1 MQRTKKDEVEP
12 DIIEV
17 IDHIMQ
23 AAVNSIFLFTLSTI
37 NPIKMPAIEY
47 DILNAGPDNR
57 L

>member
-23 AAVNSIFLFTLSTI
+23 AAVSSIFLFTLSTI
-37 NPIKMPAIEY
+37 NPIKIPAIEY